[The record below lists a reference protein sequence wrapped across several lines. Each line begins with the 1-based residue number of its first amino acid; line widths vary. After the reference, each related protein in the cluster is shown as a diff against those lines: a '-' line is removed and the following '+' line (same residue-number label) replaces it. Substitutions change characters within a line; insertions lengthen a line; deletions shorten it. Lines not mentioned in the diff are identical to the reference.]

1 MAVTDKIT
9 KIFMRT
15 LQQSPS
21 LRAVFKQKIDTKKST
36 KHQEI
41 HETLGDGFLGG
52 SDFSRHLENLSLNL
66 SPLTFHGIWKTSL

>member
-1 MAVTDKIT
+1 MAVSDKCYQS
-9 KIFMRT
+9 FMRT

-21 LRAVFKQKIDTKKST
+21 LRAAFQQKIDTKKST

-52 SDFSRHLENLSLNL
+52 VWFIDV
-66 SPLTFHGIWKTSL
+66 